1 MIHKKYSADKK
12 SCKVTFTLPANVDTK
27 SVCLCGDFNNWDME
41 STHMEKDKNENFRA
55 TVDLAA
61 GQDYKFRYCID
72 STKWENDPDADAQVP
87 NPFGSEDSIVKV

>member
-12 SCKVTFTLPANVDTK
+12 SCKVTFTLPANVDAK
-27 SVCLCGDFNNWDME
+27 SACLCGDFNNWDME
-41 STHMEKDKNENFRA
+41 SAPMEKDKNGNLSA
-55 TVDLAA
+55 AIVLAA

-72 STKWENDPDADAQVP
+72 NTRWENDPDADAQVP